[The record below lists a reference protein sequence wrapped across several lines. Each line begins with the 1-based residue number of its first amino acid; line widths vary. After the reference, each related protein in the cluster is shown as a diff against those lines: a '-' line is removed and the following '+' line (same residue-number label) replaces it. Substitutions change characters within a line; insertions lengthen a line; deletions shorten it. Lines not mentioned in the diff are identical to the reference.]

1 MIDPTPGVAVTVSGF
16 VIIAGMIIWSIYT
29 TQRSFKTQTE
39 TLLIL
44 ARMIDRIERVT
55 EKILTQLPDENI
67 QH

>member
-1 MIDPTPGVAVTVSGF
+1 MDPTLGF
-16 VIIAGMIIWSIYT
+16 VVIAVLIVWSVYT

-44 ARMIDRIERVT
+44 GRMIDRIERMT
-55 EKILTQLPDENI
+55 EKIFTQLPDENV